1 MKMAVLV
8 EEGVRRLRNHSR
20 GLEWERSRQV
30 MEEWSRRLRRSG
42 YPATMRHEVIKAAVD
57 RYDRLCKE
65 EDEDIRPIHRPRTWK
80 EEERRR
86 EKELKRT
93 TWHQN
98 KPNQVSAPLILD
110 PTAGEMSKDMKAVCR
125 SFESVT
131 GWRVPVVE
139 RAGLA
144 MRSIAKAEP
153 LKEKGCKR
161 WKREQRREI

>member
-1 MKMAVLV
+1 MLDLNLEVVNGKIEHGFFQKPCTSEIVIPYTSAHSRKMKMAVLV

-80 EEERRR
+80 EEGERVEEDHLAPEQTQSGVSPSDPGPHGRR
-86 EKELKRT
+86 DVQR
-93 TWHQN
+93 H
-98 KPNQVSAPLILD
+98 
-110 PTAGEMSKDMKAVCR
+110 
-125 SFESVT
+125 ESSV
-131 GWRVPVVE
+131 
-139 RAGLA
+139 
-144 MRSIAKAEP
+144 
-153 LKEKGCKR
+153 
-161 WKREQRREI
+161 